1 VVAQAFQ
8 RRGIGHALVTW
19 VHAWA
24 AAHGVT
30 QIDVSVAAFTT
41 AARRYSAQL
50 GSTTVWHRMRYAL
63 PHPTPPDDD
72 RPG

>member
-19 VHAWA
+19 GHAWA

-30 QIDVSVAAFTT
+30 HIDVSVAAFTT

-50 GSTTVWHRMRYAL
+50 GSTTVWHGMPYAL
-63 PHPTPPDDD
+63 PHPTTLDDD